1 MKTIDDILKKL
12 KNDHRKVELCDV
24 VDCVINT
31 LLLLDQKSGNFKEVA
46 AKLPKGYNG
55 IMNTLTFSLTVNLA
69 IMGLDED
76 EAMEYVKDLDD
87 KGVKSV
93 KAFIKKGVHE
103 A

>member
-12 KNDHRKVELCDV
+12 KNDHRKVEICDV
-24 VDCVINT
+24 VDCVFNT

-46 AKLPKGYNG
+46 AKLPRGYNG
-55 IMNTLTFSLTVNLA
+55 IVNTLTFSLTVNLA
-69 IMGLDED
+69 ILGLDED

-93 KAFIKKGVHE
+93 NAFVKKGVHE